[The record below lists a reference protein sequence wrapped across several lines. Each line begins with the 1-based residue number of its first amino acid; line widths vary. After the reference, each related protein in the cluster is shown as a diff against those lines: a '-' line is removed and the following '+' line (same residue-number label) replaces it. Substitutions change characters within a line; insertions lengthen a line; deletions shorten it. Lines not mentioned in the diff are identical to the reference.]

1 MALGMTTLPSLPK
14 HNAFQLVLAIVVC
27 TFLFLNL
34 RTLLKSSPA
43 APLTSD
49 PIPSISVSPP
59 EQTLRE
65 SNLSD
70 YRPSPATRQTHAISL
85 SPAPPTP
92 HYLSICSVFKD
103 EAEYLDEWIHFHHI
117 IGVQRFY
124 LYNHNSTD
132 ESVEVLQ
139 PYVDAGWVVLNDARD
154 YYDETLKLSMSQVA
168 NYQHC
173 LTNYGKDTRWMMFI
187 DVDEFAFSPEA
198 ETLSSVLKDYEKYP
212 GVIMRN
218 VFFGSSGHIAK
229 PSGTVIENY
238 LYRSPV
244 TGFKTGVDDVLYHVK
259 SIVDPS
265 RAETCPLNWQ
275 RTCSHFFCYK
285 GLDKLYTPLD
295 PTKADDETLF
305 PVNEKFERQTKPTT
319 RGGPYISRIRYNHY
333 KGKSYEDYTLG
344 KMVKGTVQGLPAMD
358 KFAKRGNHWS
368 QVDLNEIRDDAIL
381 RFLPALK
388 KSLGV
393 QDERGIRNPPLLTA
407 THSTNNKI
415 LMLQS
420 NPDKPSASAE
430 QAIAFVVGAPGSAT
444 SFLAD
449 MLRAMAVPTVKN
461 QLALKQA
468 HRSLLRTQTP
478 SFLGSGFDAATV
490 SGDDLI
496 AFKKS
501 VTPFI
506 NMLTTSPDP
515 QLSNS
520 TFSFIYEARL
530 PLLLPL
536 WRKYSNPH
544 PSFCIFVN
552 SDPSMLASYYSGG
565 YPVNRTSYSDA
576 SAITSEGLVQEWDRF
591 SLAAIS
597 GCSGLPVILVSEGEL
612 LTNPFNA
619 LLRLHLDLV
628 KVVGEGSVGRLG
640 VFPLSREYV
649 SKAIEMWCYY
659 TRTQDPFFCQNVDKE
674 SVIDWHRGMHVLTNP
689 PARPNDVP
697 SRIQTFYQN
706 LEYLGPFAVNDE
718 TTTLERE
725 GKTPREE
732 LEDEE
737 DDEEEKEEKIAKPK
751 GPKGQKKEKKEK
763 KVKIDVQIGRAHV

>member
-1 MALGMTTLPSLPK
+1 
-14 HNAFQLVLAIVVC
+14 
-27 TFLFLNL
+27 
-34 RTLLKSSPA
+34 
-43 APLTSD
+43 
-49 PIPSISVSPP
+49 
-59 EQTLRE
+59 
-65 SNLSD
+65 
-70 YRPSPATRQTHAISL
+70 
-85 SPAPPTP
+85 
-92 HYLSICSVFKD
+92 
-103 EAEYLDEWIHFHHI
+103 
-117 IGVQRFY
+117 
-124 LYNHNSTD
+124 
-132 ESVEVLQ
+132 
-139 PYVDAGWVVLNDARD
+139 
-154 YYDETLKLSMSQVA
+154 
-168 NYQHC
+168 
-173 LTNYGKDTRWMMFI
+173 
-187 DVDEFAFSPEA
+187 
-198 ETLSSVLKDYEKYP
+198 
-212 GVIMRN
+212 
-218 VFFGSSGHIAK
+218 
-229 PSGTVIENY
+229 
-238 LYRSPV
+238 
-244 TGFKTGVDDVLYHVK
+244 
-259 SIVDPS
+259 
-265 RAETCPLNWQ
+265 
-275 RTCSHFFCYK
+275 
-285 GLDKLYTPLD
+285 
-295 PTKADDETLF
+295 
-305 PVNEKFERQTKPTT
+305 
-319 RGGPYISRIRYNHY
+319 
-333 KGKSYEDYTLG
+333 
-344 KMVKGTVQGLPAMD
+344 MVKGTVQGLPVMD
-358 KFAKRGNHWS
+358 KFAKRGNHWA
-368 QVDLNEIRDDAIL
+368 QVDLNEIRDDSIL

-430 QAIAFVVGAPGSAT
+430 QAIAFVVGSPGSAT

-468 HRSLLRTQTP
+468 HRTLLKTQTA
-478 SFLGSGFDAATV
+478 SFLGSGFDASIV
-490 SGDDLI
+490 SGDDLS

-501 VTPFI
+501 VAPLI

-515 QLSNS
+515 HLSNS

-536 WRKYSNPH
+536 WRKFSNPH

-565 YPVNRTSYSDA
+565 YPVNRTSYTDA
-576 SAITSEGLVQEWDRF
+576 NAITSEGLVEEWDRY
-591 SLAAIS
+591 SLASVS

-659 TRTQDPFFCQNVDKE
+659 TRTQDPFFCQNVDTE
-674 SVIDWHRGMHVLTNP
+674 GGIDWHRGMHVLTNP

-697 SRIQTFYQN
+697 SKIQTFYQN
-706 LEYLGPFAVNDE
+706 LEYLGPFGVNDE

-732 LEDEE
+732 P
-737 DDEEEKEEKIAKPK
+737 DDDDDDGDDGEEEEKEKKPEEGEKTPKPK
-751 GPKGQKKEKKEK
+751 GPKGQKKDKKEK
-763 KVKIDVQIGRAHV
+763 KVKVDIQE